1 MKSGRIARLQSIKND
16 SSAILMSGK
25 RFVMRADE
33 KLTAF
38 VEVESAIPRLSIG
51 EHNHQDANRQRKESE
66 DSARDHAR
74 VRPCKTLT
82 GINKGTFGKRIDGAR
97 MRTTIKNA
105 CSAILSAGRGGLSLV
120 TRGG

>member
-1 MKSGRIARLQSIKND
+1 
-16 SSAILMSGK
+16 
-25 RFVMRADE
+25 MRADE

-66 DSARDHAR
+66 DSAQDHAR

-82 GINKGTFGKRIDGAR
+82 GINKVHSEKGSTAR
-97 MRTTIKNA
+97 VCVPQSK
-105 CSAILSAGRGGLSLV
+105 
-120 TRGG
+120 TRAVRF

>member
-1 MKSGRIARLQSIKND
+1 
-16 SSAILMSGK
+16 
-25 RFVMRADE
+25 MRADE

-66 DSARDHAR
+66 DGVQDHAR

-82 GINKGTFGKRIDGAR
+82 GINKSTFGKRIDGAR

-105 CSAILSAGRGGLSLV
+105 GSAILSAGQGVVFRSQIGGVIVRL
-120 TRGG
+120 